1 MNQQRRLIIKLLAV
15 TGAAGVTGYAL
26 LRQQDNPE
34 TDDTTGPD
42 GAWLQQ
48 LSTNE
53 QFSSLMSRWPDP
65 YNALLSH
72 IGALAADPESLLLE
86 KARHQVTADFQDEQ
100 TIVLNHWHLSLTEVL
115 LVLSAIKQFGVSKA
129 QQAVARSVENAPLEP
144 FITVEKWGPQETYKG
159 VKFNEQPDGHVG
171 FWVVANDIPDG
182 LEVYIGGKKTNHFA
196 NERGFT
202 SGIYHDVEGFINRVG
217 STEIMVYDS
226 INHRKQLIGEFTV
239 LPAFKLHQ
247 YEDGRTS
254 QVFSPIEKWGPM
266 NAVVGEA
273 FNEQPNGYAAFWF
286 KVSSLSNQVKVSF
299 NGHLLK
305 ATVRKD
311 LITTSLPVSYLP
323 TEPGQYPVRLI
334 SELHNESLLAGTI
347 DIQEKP
353 VGETDENR

>member
-26 LRQQDNPE
+26 LRQQADTE
-34 TDDTTGPD
+34 TNDATDAD
-42 GAWLQQ
+42 LSWLEK
-48 LSTNE
+48 LNSNE
-53 QFSSLMSRWPDP
+53 QFNSLMNRWPDP

-72 IGALAADPESLLLE
+72 IGASAADPESLVLE
-86 KARHQVTADFQDEQ
+86 KASKQVAADFQQQQ
-100 TIVLNHWHLSLTEVL
+100 TIVLDHWHLSVAEVL
-115 LVLSAIKQFGVSKA
+115 MVLSAIQLFGVSKP
-129 QQAVARSVENAPLEP
+129 QQAVERSVANAPLEP
-144 FITVEKWGPQETYKG
+144 FITVEKWGPQETYQG

-171 FWVVANDIPDG
+171 FWVVASDIPDG
-182 LEVYIGGKKTNHFA
+182 LEVYIGGQKTNHFA

-217 STEIMVYDS
+217 STEIMVYDT

-239 LPAFKLHQ
+239 LPAFALHQ

-254 QVFSPIEKWGPM
+254 KVFSPIEKWGPV
-266 NAVVGEA
+266 NALVGES

-334 SELHNESLLAGTI
+334 SELHNESLLAGSI
-347 DIQEKP
+347 EIQEKP
-353 VGETDENR
+353 AGETNNSQ